1 VLNPTSLRCP
11 AWLGAPVLVALSA
24 CSHASVPTAAA
35 AHRLQP
41 LSADAAEAPR
51 AAPSGEPA
59 PDTLYAQGVE
69 SLYSGQYPEAQ
80 KSFEAIKV
88 QHPYSRFAALAEL
101 RLADAH
107 MRRGQYI
114 EAAEAFQSFLKFH
127 PSHPQADYAALQVA
141 EAYYAMIPRDWG
153 FLPPSAEKEQ
163 TATRSAIA
171 AYERFLGRDAGGGP
185 EAADGKKARA
195 HLAECRRRLADHE
208 MYVATFY
215 YQRDQYQAAASRAEV
230 ILNLYENLGLD
241 AEALWIAG
249 SARAKLG
256 EASLACLHLQRLV
269 EKHPQSPQVLA
280 AKSLLKS
287 LQMADAA
294 ASPS

>member
-1 VLNPTSLRCP
+1 V
-11 AWLGAPVLVALSA
+11 
-24 CSHASVPTAAA
+24 
-35 AHRLQP
+35 HRLQAP
-41 LSADAAEAPR
+41 SADATEAPR
-51 AAPSGEPA
+51 AARPGGPA
-59 PDTLYAQGVE
+59 PEALYAQGVE
-69 SLYSGQYPEAQ
+69 ALYSGQYPEAQ
-80 KSFEAIKV
+80 KNFDAIKI

-101 RLADAH
+101 RLADTH
-107 MRRGQYI
+107 MRRSRYI

-141 EAYYAMIPRDWG
+141 DAYYAMIPRDWG
-153 FLPPSAEKEQ
+153 FLPPSSEKEQ

-185 EAADGKKARA
+185 EATDGKKARA
-195 HLAECRRRLADHE
+195 RLAECRRRLADHE

-215 YQRDQYQAAASRAEV
+215 YQRDQYQAAAARAEV
-230 ILNLYENLGLD
+230 ILNLYKNLGLD

-256 EASLACLHLQRLV
+256 EVSLACLHLQRLV

-280 AKSLLKS
+280 AKSLLKN
-287 LQMADAA
+287 LQIADAA